1 MYVNNLFNFYE
12 DYRVNGQYINRRG
25 LINPYFGMEMNVSLK
40 WKVTFVSLHF
50 GKVSHFAKV
59 D

>member
-1 MYVNNLFNFYE
+1 MNIHLKISKDFYKYFTLSMYVNNLFNFYE

-40 WKVTFVSLHF
+40 
-50 GKVSHFAKV
+50 
-59 D
+59 